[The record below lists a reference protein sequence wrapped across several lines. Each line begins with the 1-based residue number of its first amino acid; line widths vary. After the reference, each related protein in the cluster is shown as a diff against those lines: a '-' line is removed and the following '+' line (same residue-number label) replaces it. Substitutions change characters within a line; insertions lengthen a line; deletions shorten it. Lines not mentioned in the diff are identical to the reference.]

1 MLRSALNSLVRIERA
16 LIILFC
22 LALAGLMVFQIV
34 LRYVFLTPFLGIEEV
49 TVLLG
54 LWIYFLGL
62 VHVTRTRQHIGSGV
76 IRLFVRNAAVLKGV
90 ELFKLA
96 LCAAS
101 SAIFLYF
108 TVLYWLKTDE
118 SGRSS
123 TYLSWPTT
131 VWIAS
136 MLFGFAV
143 ATLLFVA
150 HLWRAF
156 GHGEKPVDEGDASG
170 GLAA

>member
-1 MLRSALNSLVRIERA
+1 MLRSALNTLVRLERA
-16 LIILFC
+16 LIIFFC

-34 LRYVFLTPFLGIEEV
+34 MRYVFVTPFLGIEEV

-62 VHVTRTRQHIGSGV
+62 VHVTRTHQHIGSGV
-76 IRLFVRNAAVLKGV
+76 VRLFVQNAAVLKGI

-118 SGRSS
+118 SGRAS

-131 VWIAS
+131 VWITS

-143 ATLLFVA
+143 ATLLFVV

-156 GHGEKPVDEGDASG
+156 GHANEPIDEADATGDPVA
-170 GLAA
+170 

>member
-1 MLRSALNSLVRIERA
+1 MLTVMLNGLVRLERA
-16 LIILFC
+16 LIIIFC
-22 LALAGLMVFQIV
+22 VALAGLMVFQIV
-34 LRYVFLTPFLGIEEV
+34 MRYVFVTPFLGIEEV

-76 IRLFVRNAAVLKGV
+76 IRLFLENKAALKAL
-90 ELFKLA
+90 EIFKLA
-96 LCAAS
+96 LCAVA

-108 TVLYWLKTDE
+108 SVLYWLNTAE

-131 VWIAS
+131 VWITS
-136 MLFGFAV
+136 MVFGFAI
-143 ATLLFVA
+143 ATLLFLL
-150 HLWRAF
+150 HLWRVLSDHEAPID
-156 GHGEKPVDEGDASG
+156 HHPSAGDR
-170 GLAA
+170 LA